1 MNKPNRVRAALLVA
15 AAGLAGCAPGAWN
28 EQSEFD
34 KFIYKLQAACPYAR
48 SGQWQMYSGGAQLVN
63 NATFLDLT
71 SRLYYGKISRAQ
83 YASGV
88 AAQTFGREDDPAIQ
102 CVFNNLP
109 AGAGQGA
116 APGPMY
122 APPPPSTR

>member
-1 MNKPNRVRAALLVA
+1 MTKPNRFRAALALSA
-15 AAGLAGCAPGAWN
+15 AALAGCAPGAWN
-28 EQSEFD
+28 EQSAFD
-34 KFIYKLQAACPYAR
+34 QFIYKLQAACPYAR
-48 SGQWQMYSGGAQLVN
+48 VGQFQMYSGGAQLVN

-83 YASGV
+83 YASSL

-109 AGAGQGA
+109 AGAGDGPS
-116 APGPMY
+116 PGPMY
-122 APPPPSTR
+122 APPPPQSR